1 MLRSFSRIALLI
13 LLALAGCRPHTEKKH
28 YAPQN
33 NRYAR
38 LFELRPFDGF
48 TLLTVKRPFPGGKA
62 RTFVLRPRKADA
74 PLPDS
79 LKKYPL
85 LRVPLQRIVATSVTH
100 LEPLEMLGAGD
111 RLVGFTQTRYIVS
124 DYFRQRVQNG
134 QLHDTGNEL
143 MPDAEAILAL
153 RPDALLVF
161 STGNDRKDFSLYRK
175 AGIPVVYMAEWLEKT
190 PLGRAEWLRVFGAL
204 TGRSQRADSLF
215 GRIAK
220 RYEHTRDSINRLLK
234 THKRPKVFRGGMFG
248 DKWYMAG
255 GASWAAQL
263 IRDAGGDYVVRDS
276 THTGSLAV
284 NYENAVA
291 YLLQSQIWLD
301 PGAWT
306 SKRQIQDAVP
316 QAIHA
321 PFWKTGKIFSVNLK
335 TNERGQIIFFERSP
349 MHPDWVLDDL
359 ARIFHSDS
367 VSDGS
372 FHFYAPLRD

>member
-1 MLRSFSRIALLI
+1 MYRSFGFVSLLI
-13 LLALAGCRPHTEKKH
+13 LLAFSACRTHSRNKIP
-28 YAPQN
+28 APQN

-38 LFELRPFDGF
+38 LFELRDFDTY
-48 TLLTVKRPFPGGKA
+48 TLLTVKQPFPGGKPQTYVLQA
-62 RTFVLRPRKADA
+62 RNATA

-79 LKKYPL
+79 LKNYPL

-100 LEPLEMLGAGD
+100 LEPLEMLRAGD

-134 QLHDTGNEL
+134 LLNDVGNEM

-175 AGIPVVYMAEWLEKT
+175 AGIPVVYIAEWLETT

-204 TGRSQRADSLF
+204 TGRRKQADSLF
-215 GRIAK
+215 DRICA
-220 RYEHTRDSINRLLK
+220 RYEHTRDSIALLLK
-234 THKRPKVFRGGMFG
+234 KRKRPKVFRGGMFG
-248 DKWYMAG
+248 DKWYVAG
-255 GASWAAQL
+255 GASWAARL
-263 IRDAGGDYVVRDS
+263 VRDAGGDYIIRDS
-276 THTGSLAV
+276 THTGSMAL

-291 YLLQSQIWLD
+291 YLLRSGIWLD

-306 SKRQIQDAVP
+306 SRQQIRKAVP
-316 QAIHA
+316 QAVRA
-321 PFWKTGKIFSVNLK
+321 PFWQAGKIYSVNLK
-335 TNERGQIIFFERSP
+335 TNSRGQIIFFERSP

-367 VSDGS
+367 VSGS
-372 FHFYAPLRD
+372 SLHFYAPLPD